1 MSKLLGYN
9 FIVDYNQGKDKVADA
24 LSRRFEEKKAIVM
37 TLTMV
42 SVPNLELL
50 DELRQLYLS
59 NLDLQCLLQ
68 KRKEGKL
75 DPKYLCRDGLL
86 YYKHRLYIAN
96 DKSFKTKLLELFYS
110 SPTWGIQAMIKP
122 FIGCEWNSIGLA

>member
-1 MSKLLGYN
+1 MQQRWVSKLLDYD
-9 FIVDYNQGKDKVADA
+9 FIFDYNQDKDNKVVDA

-59 NLDLQCLLQ
+59 NPNLQCLLQ
-68 KRKEGKL
+68 KGKEEKL

-86 YYKHRLYIAN
+86 YYKHKLYIAN
-96 DKSFKTKLLELFYS
+96 DKSFKTKLLKFSYS
-110 SPTWGIQAMIKP
+110 NPKWDIQAMIKP
-122 FIGCEWNSIGLA
+122 FIG